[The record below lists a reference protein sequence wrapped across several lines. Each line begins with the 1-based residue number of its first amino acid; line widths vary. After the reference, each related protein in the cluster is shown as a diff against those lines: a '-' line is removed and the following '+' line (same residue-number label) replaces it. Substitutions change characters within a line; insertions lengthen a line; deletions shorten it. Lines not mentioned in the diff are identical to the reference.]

1 MSKKEKSFNLI
12 LSIDD
17 INLILKT
24 LSEKPFC
31 NVFELITKINNQI
44 NAQVKKK

>member
-1 MSKKEKSFNLI
+1 MSEKEKSFTLI

-17 INLILKT
+17 INLIVKT

-31 NVFELITKINNQI
+31 NVFELIAKINNQI
-44 NAQVKKK
+44 NAQVEKR